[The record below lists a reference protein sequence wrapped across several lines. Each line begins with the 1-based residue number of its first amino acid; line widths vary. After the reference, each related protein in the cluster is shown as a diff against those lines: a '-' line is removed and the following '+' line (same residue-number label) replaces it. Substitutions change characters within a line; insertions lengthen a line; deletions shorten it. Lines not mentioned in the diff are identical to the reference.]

1 MGTGK
6 SYWGA
11 RLSEISGFNFFDL
24 DQRIE
29 ELTNRKI
36 STLFEEEGEDGFRLL
51 EQKILQEITLSS
63 DNFIMAC
70 GGGTPCFF
78 NNLEFM
84 KQQGTVIWLTA
95 SLEKIQARLL
105 AERVHRPLVSKLTEK
120 QLKEFIT
127 TTLRTRQCYYE
138 KAHFAVDTDRP
149 DAESL
154 LKNSIHV

>member
-11 RLSEISGFNFFDL
+11 RLSEISGFKFIDL

-29 ELTNRKI
+29 EITNRKI
-36 STLFEEEGEDGFRLL
+36 STLFEEEGEEGFRVL
-51 EQKILQEITLSS
+51 EQKTLQEITLSS

-95 SLEKIQARLL
+95 RVEKIQARLL
-105 AERVHRPLVSKLTEK
+105 AERAHRPLVSKLTEE

-127 TTLRTRQCYYE
+127 NTLKARQFHYE
-138 KAHFAVDTDRP
+138 KAHYTIDTDRP
-149 DAESL
+149 DVETL
-154 LKNSIHV
+154 LKNCIHV